1 MTAPQSTVS
10 ARLPSVTDVQGQIDR
25 LTAQLNALDT
35 QQPFGALKSSLI
47 PNGIPANSSNGFDL
61 SIKSPFFTF
70 QGQRQRLEAQI
81 AAQQK
86 VLDSLKNPTDQSG
99 VPPAPDAAP
108 VLGPSISMPKVGIN
122 DLKIPLPR

>member
-1 MTAPQSTVS
+1 MTAPQTSVS

-35 QQPFGALKSSLI
+35 RQPFGALQSPLI
-47 PNGIPANSSNGFDL
+47 PNTANPSAVDST
-61 SIKSPFFTF
+61 IKSPFFTF